1 MGEVVISVDA
11 ENTSSIILGHC
22 KTQLNYCLYFE
33 DVKALPLNLAKEQ
46 QYGIY
51 LVKIRVYLWPV
62 TKQSDISE
70 KLMKYPIHTTCTPNF
85 CSAGIKY
92 PGKKIWNIF

>member
-1 MGEVVISVDA
+1 VGEVVISVDA

-51 LVKIRVYLWPV
+51 LVKIRVYL
-62 TKQSDISE
+62 
-70 KLMKYPIHTTCTPNF
+70 
-85 CSAGIKY
+85 
-92 PGKKIWNIF
+92 